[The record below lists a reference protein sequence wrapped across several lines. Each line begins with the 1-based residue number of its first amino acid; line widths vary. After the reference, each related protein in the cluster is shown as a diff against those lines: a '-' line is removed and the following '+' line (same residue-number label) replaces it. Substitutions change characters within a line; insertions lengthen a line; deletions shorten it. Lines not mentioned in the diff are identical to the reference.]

1 MMVEGAMVLVV
12 AIATLAVIWAVVL
25 YGSTFFGPKT
35 D

>member
-1 MMVEGAMVLVV
+1 MINGMMVLV
-12 AIATLAVIWAVVL
+12 LAVGVLAAVWAMVL